1 VTAFTPS
8 CDCGHKLNE
17 RRNLQHPSHDPEGKL
32 PVSFDRNW
40 QDDPSH
46 AFYYPI
52 KRADRWLQ
60 VTENNHPSID
70 YDILHV
76 KYDDHRS
83 R

>member
-1 VTAFTPS
+1 
-8 CDCGHKLNE
+8 
-17 RRNLQHPSHDPEGKL
+17 L